1 MAYIGRSVNYG
12 NAVTQQIPGA
22 ATASYVLN
30 YDTTT
35 DGVMISL
42 DGVTQVNGTDFNIL
56 GTALTFTTSVASGIN
71 INVIYLGLTLAIGVP
86 GDGTVTSAKV
96 ESTFLATLTAQASP
110 EIYGFS
116 VDANGHLI
124 VTTTNSG
131 ADSITSATYATF
143 SDTLI
148 SVAGYTWTLVGTQL
162 RCTI

>member
-12 NAVTQQIPGA
+12 NAVTQQLDGNAGA
-22 ATASYVLN
+22 GYTLN

-56 GTALTFTTSVASGIN
+56 GTALTFDEAVASGIK
-71 INVIYLGLTLAIGVP
+71 INVIYLGLTLSIGVP
-86 GDGTVTSAKV
+86 GDGTVTSAKL
-96 ESTFLATLTAQASP
+96 ESSFLSTVSSSA

-124 VTTTNSG
+124 VTTTNAG
-131 ADSITSATYATF
+131 VDSITNTTYATF
-143 SDTLI
+143 KEVLI
-148 SVAGYTWTLVGTQL
+148 SSTGFSWSLVGTQL
-162 RCTI
+162 RATI